1 MAISSYTSLKAAV
14 ADWLDRT
21 DLTDQIPDFIGLAE
35 IRHRR
40 DFKIRS
46 LETRVTANTVADQ
59 EYYNLPADY
68 ISARNIQLNTNPKTS
83 LEYLTPE
90 QMDRIH
96 AGSSKGKPKAYSI
109 IGNDLQLRPT
119 PDSVYE
125 IELLYHKYAQPLSDT
140 NQSNEILAN
149 HPDVYL
155 YGALYF
161 ASTFIRGMDQ
171 GTVAQF
177 KTQYEGALQQV
188 KDADA
193 LDKYNGAPLVQRSGI
208 NLNNFDN
215 VK

>member
-21 DLTDQIPDFIGLAE
+21 DLTDSIPDFIGLAE

-59 EYYNLPADY
+59 EYYNLLADY
-68 ISARNIQLNTNPKTS
+68 ISARNIQLNTDPKTP

-119 PDSVYE
+119 PDSVYQ
-125 IELLYHKYAQPLSDT
+125 IELLYHKYAKPLSDS

-155 YGALYF
+155 YGALVEAEPYLQNDKRIQVWSGYYDR
-161 ASTFIRGMDQ
+161 AKKDIIESNARDRHSG
-171 GTVAQF
+171 VAL
-177 KTQYEGALQQV
+177 TTRIDYGAH
-188 KDADA
+188 
-193 LDKYNGAPLVQRSGI
+193 
-208 NLNNFDN
+208 
-215 VK
+215 